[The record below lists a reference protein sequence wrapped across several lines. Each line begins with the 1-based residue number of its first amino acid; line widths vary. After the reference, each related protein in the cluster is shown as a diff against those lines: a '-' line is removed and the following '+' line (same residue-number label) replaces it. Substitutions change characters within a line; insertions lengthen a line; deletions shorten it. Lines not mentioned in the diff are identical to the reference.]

1 MSSNA
6 TPCVE
11 MRAQRRNREHADTT
25 KDPAADDD
33 ADEAQIVAEKSIAE
47 IEAERLRQARDE
59 GNYIDLTWDKD
70 TCVSAAKGGN
80 LEVLQWTRANGCP
93 WKPPRNEKAMIIA
106 AQEGQET
113 VVRALLEAGA
123 DVNKT
128 LDKGATPLYIA
139 AQNSHEAV
147 VRALIE
153 LGADVN
159 KAKDNGVTPLFIA
172 AQNGHEAVVRA
183 LIELGADVN
192 KAMDN
197 GGTPLNVA
205 AQNGHAA
212 IVRALIDLGA
222 DFKNATDNGGTPL
235 DAAVEKGHDAIVQI
249 LRDAGAA

>member
-93 WKPPRNEKAMIIA
+93 WDEHTCGNA
-106 AQEGQET
+106 AYGWSQET
-113 VVRALLEAGA
+113 FSSAAEYYGYLKVLQWAPANGCPGFPRVATEDGRTSNSSIQTHGVGRQHIFGRLLVLSVGLGIFLFKLLVVFR
-123 DVNKT
+123 
-128 LDKGATPLYIA
+128 
-139 AQNSHEAV
+139 V
-147 VRALIE
+147 V
-153 LGADVN
+153 
-159 KAKDNGVTPLFIA
+159 
-172 AQNGHEAVVRA
+172 
-183 LIELGADVN
+183 
-192 KAMDN
+192 
-197 GGTPLNVA
+197 
-205 AQNGHAA
+205 
-212 IVRALIDLGA
+212 
-222 DFKNATDNGGTPL
+222 
-235 DAAVEKGHDAIVQI
+235 
-249 LRDAGAA
+249 